1 MPDRQAHVTAVQ
13 AVLNGSIYMQQLGQ
27 RSKVRSRGQSVVVPC
42 DGASFAT
49 ALEQHCAMPST

>member
-13 AVLNGSIYMQQLGQ
+13 AVLNSSIYMQQLGQ
-27 RSKVRSRGQSVVVPC
+27 RSKVRSCGQSVAVLC

-49 ALEQHCAMPST
+49 GLEQHCAMPST